1 MTPLN
6 YPSIRHVTKSRSI
19 LFKVGVQLQRDQ
31 CQNFSLGHNFMDT
44 PLIEAKLLKN
54 AASKFSVNLAMSP
67 QKVTFLKKPPFSNLS
82 SYCSDSVSV
91 TIKIIKQKTESD
103 KPVGL
108 TRLWGSVYG
117 SISTNF
123 PWRNHHHPRSLA
135 AIIFGDGLFFLK

>member
-1 MTPLN
+1 M
-6 YPSIRHVTKSRSI
+6 
-19 LFKVGVQLQRDQ
+19 FKVGVQLQRDQ

-108 TRLWGSVYG
+108 TRLWGSVEG
-117 SISTNF
+117 LLIFRNCQRQPLNESIKGQDLFLEELHFKCKPLF
-123 PWRNHHHPRSLA
+123 PVQLLSYC
-135 AIIFGDGLFFLK
+135 